1 LRLEPHKGSNGHVAV
16 NTLAQAINRG
26 YLSDEIVKLVGTRK
40 IKARKQPYFGMTP
53 WSPHD
58 LRRTARTNMPRV
70 GVSDEHAEAVL
81 NHTKPGIIGVYNKYS
96 YDNEKK
102 SALIKWEKFL
112 LTLLKPA
119 QKKDM

>member
-1 LRLEPHKGSNGHVAV
+1 
-16 NTLAQAINRG
+16 
-26 YLSDEIVKLVGTRK
+26 
-40 IKARKQPYFGMTP
+40 
-53 WSPHD
+53 
-58 LRRTARTNMPRV
+58 MPRV